1 MHRPFGHGENSFK
14 RGNTM
19 KTSWDQ
25 LVADLNEYAEEVN
38 FAEVA
43 QAEAFNG
50 WVQLGGDTSRPVG
63 DFPCE
68 VYFQSD
74 LVDSYEEDAER
85 LRSESS
91 ECIFPAVL
99 PAVAERQAQAW
110 NRFRALIRG
119 EAA

>member
-1 MHRPFGHGENSFK
+1 M
-14 RGNTM
+14 T
-19 KTSWDQ
+19 TSWDQ
-25 LVADLNEYAEEVN
+25 LVADLNEYAEEVG
-38 FAEVA
+38 FAEAA

-50 WVQLGGDTSRPVG
+50 WVQLGGDTSRLVG
-63 DFPCE
+63 DFLCE

-91 ECIFPAVL
+91 ECIFSAVL
-99 PAVAERQAQAW
+99 PEVAKREAAAW
-110 NRFRALIRG
+110 NRFRAIIRG

>member
-1 MHRPFGHGENSFK
+1 MTTFL
-14 RGNTM
+14 T
-19 KTSWDQ
+19 TAWDQ
-25 LVADLNEYAEEVN
+25 LVADLAAYQEEVN

-50 WVQLGGDTSRPVG
+50 WVQLGGDSSRPVG

-68 VYFQSD
+68 VFFESD
-74 LVDSYEEDAER
+74 LVDSYEEDAAR
-85 LRSESS
+85 LRAASS

-99 PAVAERQAQAW
+99 PEVAERTAQAW
-110 NRFRALIRG
+110 NRFRSLFK